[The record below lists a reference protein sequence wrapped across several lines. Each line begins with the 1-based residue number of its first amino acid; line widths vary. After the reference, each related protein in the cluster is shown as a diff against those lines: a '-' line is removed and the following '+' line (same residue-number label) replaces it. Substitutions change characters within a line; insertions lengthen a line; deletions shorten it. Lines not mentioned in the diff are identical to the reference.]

1 MDYFE
6 EEKGLK
12 DLILVIDKLVYR
24 QLDIQETKAKKDLFH
39 LLIIV
44 EVWKRE
50 YIRLRATES
59 ISRYRS
65 ISQR

>member
-1 MDYFE
+1 
-6 EEKGLK
+6 
-12 DLILVIDKLVYR
+12 LVIGKLVYR
-24 QLDIQETKAKKDLFH
+24 QLDVQETKAKKGLFY

-44 EVWKRE
+44 KVWKRE
-50 YIRLRATES
+50 YIRLRTTES